1 MPEVL
6 HLVGEVF
13 DTLSK
18 FDTVFM
24 HNQCIKIQL
33 ASCQSSAAHPSN
45 NIINNYECMSQGS
58 GYKTMLAT

>member
-6 HLVGEVF
+6 HLVGEAF

-45 NIINNYECMSQGS
+45 NIIIMSVCHKGL
-58 GYKTMLAT
+58 GIRLC

>member
-6 HLVGEVF
+6 HLVGETF

-24 HNQCIKIQL
+24 HSQCIKIQL
-33 ASCQSSAAHPSN
+33 ASCRSSADHPSN
-45 NIINNYECMSQGS
+45 NIIIMSVHHKGL
-58 GYKTMLAT
+58 GMAMLAT